1 MRGWSLSSS
10 SVTFLYS
17 ESGCVWSHTQTRGV
31 LSISVYS
38 ILLPLGSVSLIP
50 KTTSARFSSMVFT
63 KWEEKKSVQD
73 RMDIRFVQSEI
84 IQDVRKKRVKSVAH
98 TSYFEGSER
107 TRNSFGKLFWR
118 LLKCI
123 SRSLTSGRSSS
134 PSGVKETFLTDL
146 LNRVTFNSFSRER
159 IWCLTAGCVTFN
171 FSAARAKLSVEATQ
185 KNIPTERCS

>member
-1 MRGWSLSSS
+1 MSSS

-84 IQDVRKKRVKSVAH
+84 IQDVRKKRVESVAH
-98 TSYFEGSER
+98 TSYFE
-107 TRNSFGKLFWR
+107 
-118 LLKCI
+118 
-123 SRSLTSGRSSS
+123 
-134 PSGVKETFLTDL
+134 
-146 LNRVTFNSFSRER
+146 
-159 IWCLTAGCVTFN
+159 
-171 FSAARAKLSVEATQ
+171 
-185 KNIPTERCS
+185 

>member
-1 MRGWSLSSS
+1 MSSS

-84 IQDVRKKRVKSVAH
+84 IQDVRKKRVESVAH
-98 TSYFEGSER
+98 TSYFKGSER
-107 TRNSFGKLFWR
+107 TRDSFGKFI
-118 LLKCI
+118 LKTVEMYKQI
-123 SRSLTSGRSSS
+123 FDFAYRS
-134 PSGVKETFLTDL
+134 V
-146 LNRVTFNSFSRER
+146 
-159 IWCLTAGCVTFN
+159 
-171 FSAARAKLSVEATQ
+171 
-185 KNIPTERCS
+185 

>member
-1 MRGWSLSSS
+1 MSSS

-31 LSISVYS
+31 LNISVYS

-84 IQDVRKKRVKSVAH
+84 IQDVRKKRAESVAH
-98 TSYFEGSER
+98 TSYFKGSER
-107 TRNSFGKLFWR
+107 TRNSFGKFI
-118 LLKCI
+118 LKTVKMYKQI
-123 SRSLTSGRSSS
+123 FDFAYRS
-134 PSGVKETFLTDL
+134 V
-146 LNRVTFNSFSRER
+146 
-159 IWCLTAGCVTFN
+159 
-171 FSAARAKLSVEATQ
+171 
-185 KNIPTERCS
+185 